1 LLKAKVMSKLNFNPT
16 RDWIVLPFQQRDT
29 TDSGIMLAGG
39 AEKSM
44 KSNILKV
51 VAAGPECKAI
61 KVGDTVMVHPTS
73 EGLIIDLDEGKFVM
87 VNEFMICGV
96 IPS

>member
-1 LLKAKVMSKLNFNPT
+1 MSKLNFNPT
-16 RDWIVLPFQQRDT
+16 RDWIVLPFQQLEK

-44 KSNILKV
+44 KSNILEV
-51 VAAGPECKAI
+51 VAVGPDCKTI
-61 KVGDTVMVHPTS
+61 KEGDTVMVHPTS

-96 IPS
+96 IPA